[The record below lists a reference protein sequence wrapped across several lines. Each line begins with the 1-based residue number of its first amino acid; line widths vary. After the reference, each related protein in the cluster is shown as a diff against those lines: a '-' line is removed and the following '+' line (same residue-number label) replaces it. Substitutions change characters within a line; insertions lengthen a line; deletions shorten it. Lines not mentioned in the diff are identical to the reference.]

1 MLIINKKEK
10 LLNNPFLLFS
20 PFLLFFIILAVS
32 SPTDGL
38 SGDQGRY
45 LQYARNLVHGFYADP
60 SRQIY
65 LDNGPGYPIF
75 LMPFVALRL
84 PLICI
89 TLSHAILHYLSIVLL
104 FKVIK
109 QIASLRVT
117 LLCSFFW
124 AFYFHAYSAIPFIY
138 SEVFASFLI
147 TLLLYCLVKAFKS
160 ENPSTV
166 KKYLIFSG
174 IIVGYIALT
183 KNIFGYVLMALIIS
197 AVILWLKNRKTVNYR
212 KCMVVLGVALITTMP
227 YLAYSYSFSKRV
239 FFWGSLGGNNL
250 YWMTTPYEE
259 EYGTW
264 FQAYVPARPDSI
276 SEPYFLPG
284 SGKSIRLNHQKD
296 LEEIH
301 KYKGIAQDDA
311 WKRASFR
318 NIREHPGKYLQN
330 CFSNIGRILFEMPH
344 SYMIQR
350 PGNLL
355 RLPLNGIIVVL
366 LLFLVIPT
374 LINWRKIFFPIRF
387 LLFFVLLY
395 LGASTLACAES
406 RMFTLVVPLWLLFI
420 AYMLPRT
427 VTIKFRFGEADKK
440 TN

>member
-1 MLIINKKEK
+1 
-10 LLNNPFLLFS
+10 
-20 PFLLFFIILAVS
+20 
-32 SPTDGL
+32 
-38 SGDQGRY
+38 
-45 LQYARNLVHGFYADP
+45 
-60 SRQIY
+60 
-65 LDNGPGYPIF
+65 
-75 LMPFVALRL
+75 
-84 PLICI
+84 
-89 TLSHAILHYLSIVLL
+89 
-104 FKVIK
+104 
-109 QIASLRVT
+109 
-117 LLCSFFW
+117 
-124 AFYFHAYSAIPFIY
+124 
-138 SEVFASFLI
+138 
-147 TLLLYCLVKAFKS
+147 LYCLVKAFKS
-160 ENPSTV
+160 EHPSTV

-174 IIVGYIALT
+174 IIIGYIALT

-197 AVILWLKNRKTVNYR
+197 AVILWLINRKTVNYR

-227 YLAYSYSFSKRV
+227 YLAYSYSFSERV
-239 FFWGSLGGNNL
+239 FYWGSLGGNNL

-264 FQAYVPARPDSI
+264 FQAYVPARSDSI

-311 WKRASFR
+311 WKRVSFR

-420 AYMLPRT
+420 AYMLPKT
-427 VTIKFRFGEADKK
+427 VTIKSRFGGADKK